1 MSAVPDPVV
10 VRASE
15 PDTVDHAT
23 VVAVD
28 RDGSIVGRATLS
40 RLYGARAEVRIE
52 LAPSTTITLALIDAL
67 EREARKRR
75 IVGLELDAAAL
86 SDSTVAA
93 LHRWRPLTDE
103 MRGSHPYLTWPT
115 TLVNS

>member
-1 MSAVPDPVV
+1 MSAVPDPVF

-23 VVAVD
+23 VVAVH

-40 RLYGARAEVRIE
+40 RLYGPRAEVRIE
-52 LAPSTTITLALIDAL
+52 LAPSTTITLVLIV
-67 EREARKRR
+67 R
-75 IVGLELDAAAL
+75 LELDAAAL

-93 LHRWRPLTDE
+93 LRRWRPLTDE
-103 MRGSHPYLTWPT
+103 MRASHPYLTWPT